1 MSSRSKRRN
10 LDGAAYGLL
19 TLCSCVCLAVPAF
32 LLEGAAA
39 YYALQS
45 TDSMI
50 VLSLVARSGALYYL
64 SNEFS
69 FRVLG
74 MLDPVSQAVANAK
87 RVFVL
92 AAAAVFWAGALGP
105 EDRRVLRRVAG
116 VPARRLEAGR
126 GEEER

>member
-1 MSSRSKRRN
+1 M
-10 LDGAAYGLL
+10 
-19 TLCSCVCLAVPAF
+19 
-32 LLEGAAA
+32 EGAAA
-39 YYALQS
+39 YDALQS

-74 MLDPVSQAVANAK
+74 MLDPVSQAVANAAK

-92 AAAAVFWAGALGP
+92 AAAAVFLGEVPSARKIVGSCVALLG
-105 EDRRVLRRVAG
+105 VLGYGLSKRDAAKKNR
-116 VPARRLEAGR
+116 
-126 GEEER
+126 